1 METTGRRDI
10 TATAEE
16 TSSVGLSHNLT
27 TVTTEIK
34 AYQSIGGQAI
44 FEIGRRLKWV
54 KENDL
59 AHGEFGKWLKS
70 LDIERT
76 FATRAMKITS
86 ELDSNYATGH
96 NLGMKALYEIA
107 TMPSDERDKPQ
118 ELNSGEIKKP
128 DEMTVRE
135 LRETKRKLAAACL
148 ENQKKQDQL
157 SLADK
162 KAQALK
168 MQVEQLQQRKP
179 DVQQVEVEPADYQDL
194 KQDNQALNTTIRQSE
209 DEIKRY
215 KHLIA
220 DSQAELKRLGDL
232 ELNKELSTKQ
242 IKDLQAKSV
251 NLENKIQR
259 QEEQLER
266 VKELSSFTKQ
276 ASEEMDKLTV
286 ILSRLD
292 ITVVPDG
299 APLILNLTEIADKA
313 ESFADNLHAQIAN
326 PVPLD

>member
-1 METTGRRDI
+1 MENTERRDI

-16 TSSVGLSHNLT
+16 TSSVELSHNLT
-27 TVTTEIK
+27 IVTTEIK

-59 AHGEFGKWLKS
+59 AHGEFGKWLDSIQMNQSTANK
-70 LDIERT
+70 
-76 FATRAMKITS
+76 FVKIVDEFPNS
-86 ELDSNYATGH
+86 ESVP
-96 NLGMKALYEIA
+96 NLGWAALYQIA
-107 TMPSDERDKPQ
+107 TMPVDERDKPQ
-118 ELNSGEIKKP
+118 KLDSGEIKKP

-135 LRETKRKLAAACL
+135 LRETKRKLAAVCS

-313 ESFADNLHAQIAN
+313 ESFADNLHDQIAN

>member
-148 ENQKKQDQL
+148 ENQKNRI
-157 SLADK
+157 S
-162 KAQALK
+162 
-168 MQVEQLQQRKP
+168 
-179 DVQQVEVEPADYQDL
+179 
-194 KQDNQALNTTIRQSE
+194 
-209 DEIKRY
+209 
-215 KHLIA
+215 
-220 DSQAELKRLGDL
+220 
-232 ELNKELSTKQ
+232 
-242 IKDLQAKSV
+242 
-251 NLENKIQR
+251 
-259 QEEQLER
+259 
-266 VKELSSFTKQ
+266 
-276 ASEEMDKLTV
+276 
-286 ILSRLD
+286 
-292 ITVVPDG
+292 
-299 APLILNLTEIADKA
+299 
-313 ESFADNLHAQIAN
+313 
-326 PVPLD
+326 

>member
-16 TSSVGLSHNLT
+16 TSSVELSHNLT

-118 ELNSGEIKKP
+118 KLDSGEIKKP

-135 LRETKRKLAAACL
+135 LRETKRKLAAVCSD
-148 ENQKKQDQL
+148 NQKKQDQL
-157 SLADK
+157 ILADK
-162 KAQALK
+162 KAQSLK

-179 DVQQVEVEPADYQDL
+179 DVQQVEVKPADYQNL

-313 ESFADNLHAQIAN
+313 ESFADNLHNQIAN

>member
-16 TSSVGLSHNLT
+16 TSSVELSHNLT

-59 AHGEFGKWLKS
+59 AHGEFGKWLESINIKS
-70 LDIERT
+70 RQAQRFI
-76 FATRAMKITS
+76 KIANEFSNTTTS
-86 ELDSNYATGH
+86 SY
-96 NLGMKALYEIA
+96 LGMNVLYEIA

-118 ELNSGEIKKP
+118 HLDSGEVKKP

-135 LRETKRKLAAACL
+135 LRETKRKLAAACS

-168 MQVEQLQQRKP
+168 VQVEQLQQRKP
-179 DVQQVEVEPADYQDL
+179 DVQQVEVEPADYQNL
-194 KQDNQALNTTIRQSE
+194 KQDNQALNATIRQSE

-220 DSQAELKRLGDL
+220 DSRAELKRLGYL

-313 ESFADNLHAQIAN
+313 ESFAANLHDQIAN

>member
-10 TATAEE
+10 TVTAEK

-27 TVTTEIK
+27 SVTTEIK

-44 FEIGRRLKWV
+44 LEIGRRLKWV

-118 ELNSGEIKKP
+118 HLDSGEVKKP

-135 LRETKRKLAAACL
+135 LRETKRKLAAACS

-168 MQVEQLQQRKP
+168 VQVEQLQQRKP

-194 KQDNQALNTTIRQSE
+194 KQDNQVLNTTIRQSE

-220 DSQAELKRLGDL
+220 DSQAELKRLGNL

-313 ESFADNLHAQIAN
+313 ESFAANLHDQIAN

>member
-16 TSSVGLSHNLT
+16 TSSVELSHNLT

-59 AHGEFGKWLKS
+59 AHGEFGKWLESINIKS
-70 LDIERT
+70 RQAQRFI
-76 FATRAMKITS
+76 KIANEFSNTTTS
-86 ELDSNYATGH
+86 SY
-96 NLGMKALYEIA
+96 LGMNVLYEIA

-118 ELNSGEIKKP
+118 KLDSGEIKKP

-135 LRETKRKLAAACL
+135 LRETKRKLAAVCSD
-148 ENQKKQDQL
+148 NQKKQDQL

-179 DVQQVEVEPADYQDL
+179 DVQQVEVEPADYQNL
-194 KQDNQALNTTIRQSE
+194 KRDNQALNTTIRQSE

-313 ESFADNLHAQIAN
+313 ESFAANLHDQIAD